1 MVISGNKSTAYY
13 HALFSVYQTL
23 THQRGRSGIKLEK
36 TYFLIYTMKQ
46 SHQYR

>member
-1 MVISGNKSTAYY
+1 MCGNKSTAYY

-36 TYFLIYTMKQ
+36 TFSIYTMKH
-46 SHQYR
+46 SHQYH